1 MTNERY
7 KTIQNIISQLQVDWN
22 FCDNAYDEEATQ
34 RQNFGANME
43 DEIFICRHN
52 GKCMNEAM
60 MHIQNAITELKQID
74 P

>member
-1 MTNERY
+1 
-7 KTIQNIISQLQVDWN
+7 
-22 FCDNAYDEEATQ
+22 
-34 RQNFGANME
+34 ME